1 MASTAAWVEK
11 QQREP
16 KTHKHSSQVTFADI
30 FPVCLEP
37 HRFSFFKCEVQ
48 ISSKLKRIT
57 AY

>member
-16 KTHKHSSQVTFADI
+16 KPHKHSSQVTFADI
-30 FPVCLEP
+30 FPLCLEP
-37 HRFSFFKCEVQ
+37 HSFFKCEVQ